1 MLRPVVAQCRAVTC
15 YFDLEFDVPSHEML
29 HLAERCIHGPQ
40 RRRGTQRIWTL
51 PIAQMIQEMIEL
63 RPHYGAHY
71 PRRRLHLV
79 SISAQSSLQAW
90 SRWPGK
96 APREACNTE
105 ERRPEATKRLSA
117 TEERHL

>member
-1 MLRPVVAQCRAVTC
+1 MDESDHLTLVNARDEEVVSQ
-15 YFDLEFDVPSHEML
+15 EEG
-29 HLAERCIHGPQ
+29 ERDSAG
-40 RRRGTQRIWTL
+40 TL